1 MEQPSAGLW
10 FFAFFLPCAIW
21 LTQTAPPFVEPPAA
35 PTTST
40 ALTHPAPTNHTI
52 ASTHTSI
59 PAAVTPASLAPSAA
73 TPSALAS
80 SASTRSAAAPV
91 QPRTFHDSTW
101 KLSFDYPGDWTF
113 ANQDGEISTFHLD
126 ARTAPRN
133 STLRAV
139 TAFSENPFPDSTFAG
154 GYVYFSVTPHSSV
167 SACTKQASSPVA
179 KAKPEASQIAG
190 IPFSHGSD
198 QQKAICTVERD
209 EIYTTFHDGACYRFD
224 LAINNFCG
232 GEVSGVKDITPT
244 ELDQVRTR
252 LESILST
259 VRFDSK

>member
-21 LTQTAPPFVEPPAA
+21 LTQTAPPLLEPPAS
-35 PTTST
+35 PPS
-40 ALTHPAPTNHTI
+40 ALAHAHSVPANPTI
-52 ASTHTSI
+52 ASTHTST
-59 PAAVTPASLAPSAA
+59 PAAMTPSSLAPTAA
-73 TPSALAS
+73 TPSTLAS
-80 SASTRSAAAPV
+80 SAPTRSAPAPV

-113 ANQDGEISTFHLD
+113 AKTAGEISTFHLD
-126 ARTAPRN
+126 ARSAPRT
-133 STLRAV
+133 SSLRAV

-154 GYVYFSVTPHSSV
+154 GYVYFSVTPHSSAP
-167 SACTKQASSPVA
+167 ACTKQASSPVA

-190 IPFSHGSD
+190 IPFAHGSD

-232 GEVSGVKDITPT
+232 GEVSGVKDITPR
-244 ELDQVRTR
+244 ELDQVRAR

-259 VRFDSK
+259 VRFDPK

>member
-1 MEQPSAGLW
+1 MEHPSAGLW

-21 LTQTAPPFVEPPAA
+21 LTQTAPPLLEPPAA
-35 PTTST
+35 PT
-40 ALTHPAPTNHTI
+40 AHAPAPNPTI
-52 ASTHTSI
+52 ASTHTST
-59 PAAVTPASLAPSAA
+59 PASLTPASLAPSAA

-80 SASTRSAAAPV
+80 SVSTRSIAAPI
-91 QPRTFHDSTW
+91 QPRTFHDPTW

-126 ARTAPRN
+126 ARSAPRT

-154 GYVYFSVTPHSSV
+154 GYVYFSVTPHSSA

-179 KAKPEASQIAG
+179 KATPEPSQIAG
-190 IPFSHGSD
+190 IPFAHGSD

-244 ELDQVRTR
+244 ELDQVRAR
-252 LESILST
+252 LQSILST
-259 VRFDSK
+259 VRFDPK